1 MKIRSD
7 FVTNSSSSSFIV
19 GFKDEN
25 NIENELKGMMN
36 PKDKVEYD
44 TLLNDIKKCRV
55 TKAKAKFIFL
65 EEGVDWWTETALQTK
80 YERQKGYREFRDYLK
95 VFENKEKFQQELYDE
110 FMKKFD
116 EFKKKLEEFEY
127 IAEVNY
133 SDHDNC
139 MLEHEILPTIPCTIQ
154 RFSHH

>member
-19 GFKDEN
+19 GFKDEHN
-25 NIENELKGMMN
+25 FENELKGMMN

-44 TLLNDIKKCRV
+44 TLLNDIKKYRI
-55 TKAKAKFIFL
+55 TKAKAKLIFL
-65 EEGVDWWTETALQTK
+65 EEGADFWTETALQTK
-80 YERQKGYREFRDYLK
+80 YERQMGYREFRDYLK
-95 VFENKEKFQQELYDE
+95 VFKNKEKFQQELYDE